1 MPSARPTGD
10 AVAER
15 FIQTLDLEL
24 IWARDWES
32 IEELREAVEQ
42 WLTAYNHV
50 RPHQALDWM
59 TLAEKRAESLG
70 IEWNQAT

>member
-15 FIQTLDLEL
+15 LIQTLEL
-24 IWARDWES
+24 IWTRDWES

-42 WLTAYNHV
+42 WLAAYNHV
-50 RPHQALDWM
+50 RPHQALDWV
-59 TLAEKRAESLG
+59 TLAEERAENLG
-70 IEWNQAT
+70 IEWNQGV